1 MEYSKLVKNLV
12 SVLKLDKEAMI
23 RVSEDKEATKW
34 GALAFSIPAVVNLTL
49 ASFTFPSGFGVI
61 FSRFMLWPMLIPV
74 ISVVL
79 SVFLMSFVAV
89 KWFGGKGNHIGFFR
103 VAAYGS
109 SVLWVSIVPFVLGLL
124 GILDPIG
131 LYNLIWLLGAI
142 WILVVCYQM
151 LLMHHKLNDKDAL
164 IVVVIGVFG
173 NLLFKNI
180 LGGVLVGNSYRLW
193 Y

>member
-1 MEYSKLVKNLV
+1 MEYSKLMKNLI

-34 GALAFSIPAVVNLTL
+34 GVLAFSIPAVVNLTL

-79 SVFLMSFVAV
+79 AVFLMSFVAL